1 MLINVLGDD
10 CDMQRFSHINYIHK
24 VSLLHSFS
32 VYLEMTMASKGI
44 TLFIIFMQ
52 FFCHMCSF
60 MYGVMTVS
68 HKGLVLWKNGKSYFF
83 ECVLLSSCR

>member
-1 MLINVLGDD
+1 
-10 CDMQRFSHINYIHK
+10 
-24 VSLLHSFS
+24 
-32 VYLEMTMASKGI
+32 MTVASKGF

-68 HKGLVLWKNGKSYFF
+68 HKGLVLWKNGKSYFL
-83 ECVLLSSCR
+83 ECVLYVVADDSKLPRFLPQ